1 MKISLKTKK
10 VISFFLLTFVFSVPL
25 LAGAQFNPSE
35 GMGGSGLTNTS
46 VYDIVKAVMN
56 WLLLMLTILAVIG
69 FIISG
74 LMFIFSGG
82 NEERSGDAKK
92 WLTFSIIGIAVAL
105 IGYIAIR
112 LVDTL
117 LQGQT
122 Q

>member
-25 LAGAQFNPSE
+25 LAGAQFNPSD
-35 GMGGSGLTNTS
+35 GMSGSGLSNTS

-56 WLLLMLTILAVIG
+56 WLLLILTILAVIG

-82 NEERSGDAKK
+82 SEERAGTAKK
-92 WLTFSIIGIAVAL
+92 YLTFSIIGVAVAL

-112 LVDTL
+112 LIDTL

>member
-10 VISFFLLTFVFSVPL
+10 IVSFLVLTFIFSVPL
-25 LAGAQFNPSE
+25 LTGAQFNPGE
-35 GMGGSGLTNTS
+35 GMGSSGLTNTS

-56 WLLLMLTILAVIG
+56 WLLLILTILAVIG

-82 NEERSGDAKK
+82 SDERAGKAKK
-92 WLTFSIIGIAVAL
+92 YLTYSLIGIAVAL

-112 LVDTL
+112 LINTL